1 MALTSGVIFPK
12 QLQQKDQL
20 TTFAHWAKT
29 HIKGDE
35 RADAQT
41 FLNHFFQAFGYEGVH
56 EAGGRFEVPTEKAS
70 LNDNKGFFDCLFKD
84 VAIFEMKGKGKPLNN
99 HYNQLQ
105 KYWMR
110 CTPKPKLAILC
121 NFDEFWIYDFNI
133 QMDEPVQKLRLE
145 DLAEKHD
152 KLAFM
157 NPESKRFSKINW
169 DCNTEELTKDA
180 VEDVKTFYDDIVK
193 HNACKPKPDQL
204 KPAEIEHFI
213 LQCMLCMFAEDINLM
228 PARLFTDL
236 IADCLE
242 NPEQSYDL
250 IERLFQQMN
259 NPKKATGGR
268 FKGVDYFNGGLFKTI
283 VPIELT
289 VAQLTI
295 LYRMAEKDWRPVR
308 PSIFGTI
315 LETMMT
321 KGERKAGGV
330 HYTSELDIYKIV
342 TPTVVQYWDE
352 QLASVDALKTPTAQ
366 AKRYFELLTE
376 LRAYR
381 ILDPACGSGNFL
393 YVAFI
398 ELKRL
403 EKALMEHYNAV
414 EVDPNK
420 HQHLSLVSPLQFY
433 GMDVKPFAVELA
445 KLTLEIGRK
454 IAVDRFGLA
463 ENVLPLDNLDENI
476 TCGDALF
483 TPWHPA
489 DAIIGNPPFI
499 GGKRIRQELGDE
511 KTEQLYKA
519 FKEVKGQVDY
529 CAFWFRKAQEHLA
542 PRCGL
547 VATNSVAQGVTR
559 EASLKY
565 IERMGGVIHNAVS
578 SQPWSG
584 EAVVHVSLVNWV
596 KQGIAIKQKM
606 LDDQPV
612 ESINSTLK
620 NEVDVTTAKRLKS
633 NLKKSFEGCGLRGK
647 GFIISEQLAQM
658 WIKKDAKNRDV
669 LKPMIDGNTLA
680 NRHLQLDW
688 VIDFNDMP
696 IEQASQYKLPFE
708 HLKIYVKPVRET
720 NNREAYRKYWWHL
733 SEKRPGMRLALGKT
747 MGYFV
752 LPKVT
757 KYTSFQYV
765 DNCILPCEANM
776 VVASD
781 DFYTLGLLNS
791 SLHRNWVKA
800 QCSSLGAVGN
810 IRYTNTTCFETFP
823 FLWDAPEATKAKI
836 RTIAQQL
843 DAYRLEQMQALGI
856 GITKLYNQ
864 FFEEPTS
871 TLYKLH
877 HQLDKA
883 VCEEVYGWQYDAG
896 RNYNEALFKLNQQ
909 LL

>member
-12 QLQQKDQL
+12 ELQQKEKL
-20 TTFAHWAKT
+20 TAFTQWAKT
-29 HIKGDE
+29 HIQGDE

-70 LNDNKGFFDCLFKD
+70 LNDNKGFFDCLFND

-157 NPESKRFSKINW
+157 TPESKRFSKINW

-193 HNACKPKPDQL
+193 HNACKPQQEQL

-213 LQCMLCMFAEDINLM
+213 LQCMLCMFAEDIGLM

-289 VAQLTI
+289 VAQLTT

-352 QLASVDALKTPTAQ
+352 QLASVEALKTPTAQ

-499 GGKRIRQELGDE
+499 GGYKIRKELGDE

-519 FKEVKGQVDY
+519 FKDVKGQVDY
-529 CAFWFRKAQEHLA
+529 CVFWFRKAQEHPA
-542 PRCGL
+542 KRCGL
-547 VATNSVAQGVTR
+547 VATNTIAQGVTR
-559 EASLKY
+559 KAGLDY
-565 IERMGGVIHNAVS
+565 ILTTGGIIHNAVS
-578 SQPWSG
+578 TQPWSG
-584 EAVVHVSLVNWV
+584 EATVHVSLVNW
-596 KQGIAIKQKM
+596 IKGDTVISQKI
-606 LDDQPV
+606 LDEQPV
-612 ESINSTLK
+612 TSISSSLSSVLDITQ
-620 NEVDVTTAKRLKS
+620 AKRLTS
-633 NLKKSFEGCGLRGK
+633 NLHKCYSGVELGGR
-647 GFIISEQLAQM
+647 GFIISEAQKDA
-658 WIKKDAKNRDV
+658 WIKKDKKNQEV
-669 LKPMIDGNTLA
+669 IQYLFDGN
-680 NRHLQLDW
+680 QLIDPSHAKEW

-708 HLKIYVKPVRET
+708 HVKQFVKPERET
-720 NNREAYRKYWWHL
+720 NNRENYRKYWWQYN
-733 SEKRPGMRLALGKT
+733 EKRPGMRRELKELSHFLAIPITSK
-747 MGYFV
+747 FV
-752 LPKVT
+752 LFQRITNDKLPTKIKVVT
-757 KYTSFQYV
+757 T
-765 DNCILPCEANM
+765 
-776 VVASD
+776 D
-781 DFYTLGLLNS
+781 DFYMFGILNCR
-791 SLHRNWVKA
+791 LHHDWVKA
-800 QCSSLGAVGN
+800 QCSTLGVGL
-810 IRYTNTTCFETFP
+810 RYTNTTCFETFP

-843 DAYRLEQMQALGI
+843 DAYRLAQMQALGI

-883 VCEEVYGWQYDAG
+883 VCEAVYGWQYEAG
-896 RNYNEALFKLNQQ
+896 RNYNEALFALNQQ